1 MTRRLLLTKLLLQNR
16 VANSQPN
23 KEAHPKV
30 RFFVIMTLI
39 IDSHCDLAWNM
50 LNFGRDYTRSASETR
65 QIEKDGFVPQRNGD
79 SLVGWSDYQRG
90 QVVIVFSTLFASP
103 IRAKVGDWDKVC
115 YSTCDEAHRLYMD
128 QLRLYHQLADSKPD
142 RFRLLSNAKDLR
154 AHMAEW
160 QTLSEGG
167 HPVGL
172 VPLMEGADGICNLDE
187 LAKWH
192 ELGLRVIGLAWAG
205 TRYAGGTR
213 EPGPLTEAGRRLLKA
228 MADFNFTLDLS
239 HMDEQA
245 ALEALDF
252 YTGPVIATHVNCLA
266 LLPGFSSN
274 RHFSDHTLYRIIE
287 RGGVIGIV
295 PFNTFL
301 KTGWKRQGGSRRA
314 EVPLDVVAAH
324 IDHVCQ
330 LAGDAFHAGIGSDFD
345 GGFGLQSV
353 PPEIDTIADLQKLM
367 PLLVARGYS
376 ETDAANIMGGNW
388 LNFLEKNLPS

>member
-1 MTRRLLLTKLLLQNR
+1 M
-16 VANSQPN
+16 
-23 KEAHPKV
+23 
-30 RFFVIMTLI
+30 IMTFI

-65 QIEKDGFVPQRNGD
+65 QIEKNTIIPEENGD
-79 SLVGWSDYQRG
+79 SLIGWPDYQRG
-90 QVVIVFSTLFASP
+90 QVAIVFSTLFASP
-103 IRAKVGDWDKVC
+103 MRTKVGDWEKAC
-115 YSTCDEAHRLYMD
+115 YSSYDEAHRIYMD

-142 RFRLLSNAKDLR
+142 YFRVLFNTTDLR
-154 AHMAEW
+154 DHMAEW
-160 QTLSEGG
+160 QTSSRDG

-172 VPLMEGADGICNLDE
+172 VSLMEGADGIRNPDE
-187 LAKWH
+187 LAEWH

-205 TRYAGGTR
+205 TRYSGGTR
-213 EPGPLTEAGRRLLKA
+213 EPGPLTDDGRQLLKA

-245 ALEALDF
+245 VLQALDF
-252 YTGPVIATHVNCLA
+252 YEGPIIATHVNCLA
-266 LLPGFSSN
+266 LLPGFPSN
-274 RHFSDHTLYRIIE
+274 RHFSDHALRRIIE
-287 RGGVIGIV
+287 RGGVIGAV
-295 PFNTFL
+295 PLNTFL
-301 KTGWKRQGGSRRA
+301 KTNWRRQSGSRRE

-330 LAGDAFHAGIGSDFD
+330 LAGDASHAGIGSDFD

-353 PPEIDTIADLQKLM
+353 PPEIDTIADLQKLI

-388 LNFLEKNLPS
+388 LNFLQKSLPS